1 LEKLAVQY
9 AIANIAMIAA
19 LWLGLHWYDGQSS
32 QWIRIIEV
40 AALCVLGVIAYGVAL
55 LATGFRPRDL
65 RHE

>member
-1 LEKLAVQY
+1 
-9 AIANIAMIAA
+9 MIAA
-19 LWLGLHWYDGQSS
+19 LWFGLHWYDGQSS

-40 AALCVLGVIAYGVAL
+40 AVLCVLGVIAYGVAL

>member
-1 LEKLAVQY
+1 
-9 AIANIAMIAA
+9 MIAA

-32 QWIRIIEV
+32 QWIRVIEV
-40 AALCVLGVIAYGVAL
+40 AALCVLGVIAYVVAL